1 MPEGLPP
8 IHQIDTDGAVGEAA
22 DRLARD
28 PELAEAAERGDTRSQ
43 VLRKAALGGGALMGG
58 GALLALP
65 SLAMGA
71 DTRST
76 RQDRAILNYA
86 LTLEYLEAEFY
97 AQAVRGGALS
107 GDVLT
112 FARTVGEHE
121 AAHVAF
127 LRQALGSV
135 AVAKPTF
142 DFKGTTTDQARFIAT
157 AVTLED
163 TGVAAYLG
171 ESYRLSKTSL
181 TLIAAHIAVVE
192 ARHAAWIRF
201 LAPRLEPAA
210 DPFNGSTFQNGVPR
224 GGYANMKQVLAGVR
238 ATGFITG

>member
-1 MPEGLPP
+1 MPEALPP

-28 PELAEAAERGDTRSQ
+28 PELAQAAADGDTRSQ

-65 SLAMGA
+65 SLAVGA
-71 DTRST
+71 DTRSA
-76 RQDRAILNYA
+76 RQDRAILNFA

-107 GDVLT
+107 GAVLT

-121 AAHVAF
+121 AEHVTF
-127 LRQALGSV
+127 LRQALGSA
-135 AVAKPTF
+135 AVARPSF
-142 DFKGTTTDQARFIAT
+142 DFKGTTTDQARFVAT

-171 ESYRLSKTSL
+171 QSYRLKRTSY
-181 TLIAAHIAVVE
+181 IAAAASLLAVE
-192 ARHAAWIRF
+192 ARHSAWARSLAGRQPSEEAFATRATIR
-201 LAPRLEPAA
+201 
-210 DPFNGSTFQNGVPR
+210 
-224 GGYANMKQVLAGVR
+224 QVLAAVR